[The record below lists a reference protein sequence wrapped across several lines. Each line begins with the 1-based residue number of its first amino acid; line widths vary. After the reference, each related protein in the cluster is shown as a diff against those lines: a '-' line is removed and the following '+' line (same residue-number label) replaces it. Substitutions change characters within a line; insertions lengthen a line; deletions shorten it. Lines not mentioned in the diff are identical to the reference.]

1 MSNHLYGY
9 ISTTYGGGA
18 GNSRSAADA
27 YTPSD
32 TSLLAT
38 SSRYLAADQLS
49 SSSSL
54 SSSSLLYNP
63 ESYSRI
69 PALPSTTSLYSYRP
83 PGVDLAAAAVPTDPL
98 YAGVKRTSAE
108 SPYHQTLLGAYNK
121 IGQTDAWYSS
131 NPLAK
136 RTRYESTGH
145 FPIYP
150 QRPGEKDCAF
160 YMQTR
165 TCKFGE
171 SCKFDHPV
179 WVPEGGIPDWK
190 EIPLVPS
197 EALPSRPG
205 ETDCPFFLKT
215 QKCKFGIR
223 CKFNHP
229 KDSIQPAFQGAPEDS
244 DVSALPERPSE
255 PTCSFFVKTGKCK
268 FGSTCKF
275 HHPNSV
281 QIQSIVEENIN
292 GQLGENKAVQT
303 SFAPALLHNSKGLPI
318 RPGEEDCP
326 FYLRTGSCKYGTT
339 CRYSHPD
346 RYVINPQA
354 AIASSLL
361 TSPSARYGLGVAAP
375 AASLLPN
382 FDPRLS
388 QTMVGLTATIFP
400 QRPGQ
405 QECDYYMKKGI
416 CKYGNNCKFHH
427 PIDRSAPTASAT
439 GSPQQNVKLTL
450 AGLPRREGA
459 INCPYY
465 MKTGACKYGATCK
478 FDHPPPGEVMAA
490 AMATASAVGEG
501 KQNGDV

>member
-108 SPYHQTLLGAYNK
+108 S
-121 IGQTDAWYSS
+121 
-131 NPLAK
+131 K

>member
-108 SPYHQTLLGAYNK
+108 S
-121 IGQTDAWYSS
+121 
-131 NPLAK
+131 K

-229 KDSIQPAFQGAPEDS
+229 KDSIQPAGAPEDS